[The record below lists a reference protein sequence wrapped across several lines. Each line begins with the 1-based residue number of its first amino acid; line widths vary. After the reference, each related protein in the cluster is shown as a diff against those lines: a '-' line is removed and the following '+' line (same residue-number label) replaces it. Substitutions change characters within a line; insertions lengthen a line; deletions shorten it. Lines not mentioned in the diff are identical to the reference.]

1 MDLVRATAHSLLELL
16 IAPESPL
23 LPLNSPLR
31 RAAIDLLGR
40 GFVVWQPHLDI
51 SKVLLTLLELASN
64 GLNKYNNNTGSEWF
78 GASLSPA
85 ADAQRTARHSLLLIA
100 SSRPQALITALNM
113 EVFFL

>member
-1 MDLVRATAHSLLELL
+1 MFKVRRNQATAIIVLSVIGAEFSADLVSNMDLVRATAHSLLELL
-16 IAPESPL
+16 IAGESPL

-64 GLNKYNNNTGSEWF
+64 GDKLHNAGY
-78 GASLSPA
+78 
-85 ADAQRTARHSLLLIA
+85 LI
-100 SSRPQALITALNM
+100 
-113 EVFFL
+113 